1 MGAESLQAACEL
13 AYSVAR
19 SDAEGD
25 PSIEPPASMR
35 SFLYVSELPRRAVTV
50 AQQAIEDDADFRSR
64 VAAEATEESV
74 GRAGFL
80 WLHRPGGWAQEFEL
94 LTAEDSDVSPELDIE
109 PTEDDVD
116 SIDLRDADQYEP
128 PTEESTVEEPFS
140 EPVAAEPDPELEEV
154 YKGLLSRPP
163 VELVNAQPPEPTEPD
178 YSFDPGETFSPES
191 PPISEAPMA
200 SVSLIGGAEDAD
212 QPPPPFEL
220 ASMGAAAVTDRANYD
235 VPNDANF
242 TSFGEGDGVIVE
254 TSELDF
260 EEDALENELSSLR
273 GLVDRL
279 AGEREMVVSNLP
291 AESAPGAAP
300 VEPAV
305 SESVLESE
313 IMALESDLDNVHHE
327 LKLAKSD
334 LAAARQDREE
344 AQRLQSDALKR
355 QVDLEKELAAVR
367 EQRVEIENQSSE
379 AQVSVISLEDKLA
392 RVQSLLD
399 EADRERQVTKSQLET
414 MTSERNQLREDRVAL
429 KSERDDL
436 QTRMADIDDKTEGVD
451 VGELMS
457 SNKSMTTELEATS
470 RELAR
475 MIAQAESL
483 EEQISTTTANAD
495 TLKTT
500 NVELSSRLADTDLAL
515 ETTRT
520 QHEALKTD
528 SERLAAE
535 VGSLRAERDG
545 LQVQLT
551 DLQSSL
557 AEVLNEQAESRQRN
571 DSDRQALNELR
582 IERDVL
588 MARMNDLEQAD
599 RDYEVRIN
607 SLVRERD
614 DLMAARD
621 DLVNERG
628 QLRGEA
634 SASAV
639 EKDQLLEKLFDV
651 ESRIG
656 PLETELQAERRQR
669 EELANRL
676 LELDDI
682 ADQNAAELAR
692 LTEERG
698 SMSASIDELQA
709 ERIQVGEIQ
718 AERDEQLQQ
727 LRAER
732 DEITEQLQGER
743 DQIAEQLREAEQ
755 RLETELS
762 GNEQRI
768 GELTGQL
775 ETAEANRVAADEAAE
790 AQRIALE
797 TQVSDL
803 TSELDSLRYDTS
815 EVSSELSRLK
825 QAEEQTTTALAEA
838 QATIESLSSE
848 VQSAREARSEAETQ
862 LELSDQARNKLNDQ
876 LEAQTELAMLRAAEL
891 EAAEARVAEANASEA
906 EARIAAEVNA
916 VAAEA
921 ATLQAEESA
930 KAQAEA
936 EAAAAASPIV
946 PPSALVSDPDSE
958 TDIEAD
964 LDDPTAP
971 LELPAADAGEDAEDS
986 KDATDPA
993 LPMPDVDPGLGVGS
1007 GIVDGEI
1014 VNPGDTVSID
1024 LTSLPKPLDGL
1035 TTPDTPEVSPL
1046 EPGPFSWPA
1055 PGGDTTET
1063 SEPAVADADVTPFVE
1078 TAGDPSPVG
1087 DLTIPPLTDVDD
1099 EDDLDEVSE
1108 LIAKT
1113 VSSFGDT
1120 DASSSAAD
1128 ALDTD
1133 FTPDVPDTAGDLTAP
1148 SPQVL
1153 PEFATAPPSIFGA
1166 SADASPTDDAKA
1178 DEAKELTD
1186 PVARRSPGRKRR
1198 QIEVPS
1204 DIMDDEVAVAQF
1216 VVSSPDVVLLVD
1228 GDSVAKLG
1236 WPSYAVAQQR
1246 DALVTYL
1253 ADLSASSGA
1262 APDVVF
1268 DGRIG
1273 DDESL
1278 PASRAVRIRL
1288 STPPTEPAA
1297 ALDELVDAYP
1307 EQWPIALVTDD
1318 PELAAS
1324 ATDRGAAVLN
1334 NGQLLDLF
1342 ISE

>member
-1 MGAESLQAACEL
+1 
-13 AYSVAR
+13 
-19 SDAEGD
+19 
-25 PSIEPPASMR
+25 MR
-35 SFLYVSELPRRAVTV
+35 SFLYVSELPKRAVTV
-50 AQQAIEDDADFRSR
+50 AQQAIEDDSDFRSR

-80 WLHRPGGWAQEFEL
+80 WLHRPGGWAQEFEV
-94 LTAEDSDVSPELDIE
+94 LTS
-109 PTEDDVD
+109 EDDD
-116 SIDLRDADQYEP
+116 ENLEMDAEPMEDATDPIDLRDAPEYEP
-128 PTEESTVEEPFS
+128 PPEESIVEEPFS

-178 YSFDPGETFSPES
+178 YSFDPGDTFSPES

-200 SVSLIGGAEDAD
+200 SVSLIGGADDSD

-220 ASMGAAAVTDRANYD
+220 ASMGAAAVTDRASYD
-235 VPNDANF
+235 APNDGNF

-291 AESAPGAAP
+291 AEVPAGAAP
-300 VEPAV
+300 VEPVV

-313 IMALESDLDNVHHE
+313 IMALESDLDNAHHE
-327 LKLAKSD
+327 LKLAKAD
-334 LAAARQDREE
+334 LATARHDREE
-344 AQRLQSDALKR
+344 AQRLQSDALRR
-355 QVDLEKELAAVR
+355 QVELEKELASVR

-399 EADRERQVTKSQLET
+399 EADRERQVIKSQLET

-429 KSERDDL
+429 KTERDDL
-436 QTRMADIDDKTEGVD
+436 QTRMSDIDEKTEGVE
-451 VGELMS
+451 VSELMS
-457 SNKSMTTELEATS
+457 SNKSMTTELDATS

-520 QHEALKTD
+520 QHEALKAD
-528 SERLAAE
+528 SDRLAAE
-535 VGSLRAERDG
+535 VGTLRAERDG

-551 DLQSSL
+551 ELQSSL

-607 SLVRERD
+607 ALVRERD

-639 EKDQLLEKLFDV
+639 EKDQLVEKLFDV
-651 ESRIG
+651 ESKIG
-656 PLETELQAERRQR
+656 PLETELLAERRQR

-698 SMSASIDELQA
+698 SMSASIEELQA
-709 ERIQVGEIQ
+709 ERVEVAEIRS
-718 AERDEQLQQ
+718 ERDQMLQE
-727 LRAER
+727 LRNER
-732 DEITEQLQGER
+732 DQITEQLQ
-743 DQIAEQLREAEQ
+743 DSEQ
-755 RLETELS
+755 RLEAELAS
-762 GNEQRI
+762 NERQVA
-768 GELTGQL
+768 ELAEQL
-775 ETAEANRVAADEAAE
+775 AAAEANRTSFEESAE
-790 AQRIALE
+790 ATQTTLE
-797 TQVSDL
+797 TQVSNL
-803 TSELDSLRYDTS
+803 TSELDSLRYDSS
-815 EVSSELSRLK
+815 EMTSELSRLR
-825 QAEEQTTTALAEA
+825 QTEEQTTTALAEA

-848 VQSAREARSEAETQ
+848 VQSAREARAEAETQ

-876 LEAQTELAMLRAAEL
+876 LEAQTDLARVRATEL
-891 EAAEARVAEANASEA
+891 EAAEARIAEAKVAEA

-916 VAAEA
+916 AAAEEAKTA
-921 ATLQAEESA
+921 ADHAQIQAEEAKLKADEAQVKADEAQVKADEAQAHA
-930 KAQAEA
+930 KADEGISAAALAGSALMFEA
-936 EAAAAASPIV
+936 EPAADADAKV
-946 PPSALVSDPDSE
+946 
-958 TDIEAD
+958 DIDED
-964 LDDPTAP
+964 VTAP
-971 LELPAADAGEDAEDS
+971 LEAPVVDTPLDGDAAADAMATADADTTTPE
-986 KDATDPA
+986 
-993 LPMPDVDPGLGVGS
+993 VDPGLEVGTGV
-1007 GIVDGEI
+1007 VDGEI

-1024 LTSLPKPLDGL
+1024 LTTLPKPADGL
-1035 TTPDTPEVSPL
+1035 ATPDVPTVTPL

-1055 PGGDTTET
+1055 PATESETTPET
-1063 SEPAVADADVTPFVE
+1063 VDADVTSLINTSE
-1078 TAGDPSPVG
+1078 DPSPVG
-1087 DLTIPPLTDVDD
+1087 DLTMPPLAGSDD

-1113 VSSFGDT
+1113 VSSFNDPDGAT
-1120 DASSSAAD
+1120 TPAPD
-1128 ALDTD
+1128 ALDDD
-1133 FTPDVPDTAGDLTAP
+1133 FALDVPDTPAELTDP
-1148 SPQVL
+1148 TTQVL
-1153 PEFATAPPSIFGA
+1153 PEFATAPPSIFA
-1166 SADASPTDDAKA
+1166 ANADASPLDAPEA
-1178 DEAKELTD
+1178 DEVKEPSD